1 MTRYSYQ
8 IVFPEGD
15 AQEIEHQLRINQ
27 LVDLNGYPLGPSL
40 PTTRMIVFRV
50 WRQSTDVLRGE
61 ETVSYFLELLRVDEL
76 EEMAPG

>member
-27 LVDLNGYPLGPSL
+27 LVDLNGTPLSLPL

-50 WRQSTDVLRGE
+50 WRQTTDVERGE
-61 ETVSYFLELLRVDEL
+61 ETVSYHLELVRVDEL
-76 EEMAPG
+76 EEM